1 MQFIWG
7 GRLLFLTF
15 FLRLDVLPLAH
26 PEQHP
31 APRHGLVLDASPM
44 NGRRMSLADTAAD
57 PTPLLEA
64 YIPGLRRFAQALL
77 RGDRERADDLVQDT
91 LERALS
97 SWRLRRVE
105 GELRGWLYTILYN
118 CFLSDR
124 ERRKR
129 RSAYD
134 ALTEIVED
142 ELPGVEGGQHSALE
156 YRDFLRAFATLP
168 AEQRSVLLL
177 IAVEDLSYKEAAR
190 VLGVPIGTIM
200 SRLSRGRERLR
211 RLTGNDQHEDVP
223 RRGADAFSKVT

>member
-1 MQFIWG
+1 
-7 GRLLFLTF
+7 
-15 FLRLDVLPLAH
+15 
-26 PEQHP
+26 
-31 APRHGLVLDASPM
+31 M
-44 NGRRMSLADTAAD
+44 NGRRTSLADETAD
-57 PTPLLEA
+57 PAPLLEA

-97 SWRLRRVE
+97 SWRLRRAE

-129 RSAYD
+129 RSACD

-168 AEQRSVLLL
+168 AGQRSVLLL
-177 IAVEDLSYKEAAR
+177 IAVEDLSYEEAAR
-190 VLGVPIGTIM
+190 VLAVPIGTIM

-211 RLTGNDQHEDVP
+211 RLTGNDRHEDVS